1 MSARRTG
8 LCPAGSPKRTQTVSA
23 QHLFM
28 ALALAAGLV
37 PVAAAPVQCA
47 AGDALS
53 MPSERF
59 RDNGDG
65 TVTDVASKLMWMR
78 CSMGQNWQS
87 GRCAGAVG
95 ALSWGQAQQHADKVN
110 LDGAAFYNDW
120 RVPSLRELA
129 TITARECTRPRTN
142 TAVFPG
148 TAPAA
153 YWSVTARPGE
163 AGGERVFALGFGA
176 EGVFVARKDE
186 RHHLRLVR
194 TGP

>member
-1 MSARRTG
+1 
-8 LCPAGSPKRTQTVSA
+8 
-23 QHLFM
+23 M
-28 ALALAAGLV
+28 A
-37 PVAAAPVQCA
+37 
-47 AGDALS
+47 S

-65 TVTDVASKLMWMR
+65 TVTDSTFKLMWMR
-78 CSMGQNWQS
+78 CSLGQRWQS
-87 GRCAGAVG
+87 GICSGAAGELAW
-95 ALSWGQAQQHADKVN
+95 SQAQRHAEQLN
-110 LDGAAFYNDW
+110 RDGGAFYNDW

-129 TITARECTRPRTN
+129 TITARECSPPRTN

-153 YWSVTARPGE
+153 YWSATQRPGQASTE
-163 AGGERVFALGFGA
+163 QVFALSFGA
-176 EGVFVARKDE
+176 EGVFAAGKDA